1 MKIEKNPIIDLIAE
15 ELGFCI
21 SEMNECRD
29 LIIDRIK
36 NESIDEHTAG
46 ENYSRAFTE
55 ISLIFEDREA
65 CEMHAYDLGRLDSFK
80 EYQRRL
86 NNIFSTI
93 KNLEKIKE

>member
-1 MKIEKNPIIDLIAE
+1 MNKEKNPIIDLISE
-15 ELGFCI
+15 EFDYCI

-36 NESIDEHTAG
+36 NESIDEYTAG

-55 ISLIFEDREA
+55 ISLNFEDRED
-65 CEMHAYDLGRLDSFK
+65 CEMHAYDLGRLDSLK

-93 KNLEKIKE
+93 RNLEKIKK